1 MGDSLFGEL
10 LDATLREHGVLTAWL
25 MVAVVYL
32 EGMVHWQCAQRLKDK
47 NREIK
52 RLSEE
57 RNDLQ
62 NLVLG
67 KRLSTE
73 VETKNDRS

>member
-10 LDATLREHGVLTAWL
+10 LDATLREHGVLTALL

-32 EGMVHWQCAQRLKDK
+32 EGMVHWQYAQRLKNKD
-47 NREIK
+47 REIE
-52 RLSEE
+52 RLIEE
-57 RNDLQ
+57 RSKLQ

-67 KRLSTE
+67 KRLSTQ

>member
-32 EGMVHWQCAQRLKDK
+32 EVMVHWLYVQRLKDK
-47 NREIK
+47 DREIK
-52 RLSEE
+52 RLIKERSE
-57 RNDLQ
+57 LQ

-67 KRLSTE
+67 ERLSTQ

>member
-10 LDATLREHGVLTAWL
+10 LDETLREHGVLTALL

-32 EGMVHWQCAQRLKDK
+32 EVMVHWLYVQRLKDK
-47 NREIK
+47 DREIK
-52 RLSEE
+52 RLIKERSE
-57 RNDLQ
+57 LQ

-67 KRLSTE
+67 ERLSTQ